1 MAKTIE
7 DLEQEYEGKEEDK
20 YYLEMQARLEIIN
33 A

>member
-7 DLEQEYEGKEEDK
+7 DLQQEYKGKEEDE
-20 YYLEMQARLEIIN
+20 YYMEMQERLEIIN

>member
-20 YYLEMQARLEIIN
+20 YYLEMQERLEIIN